1 MRIAIRHPKDF
12 WAGLIFTASG
22 LAFGILAQDY
32 EMGTA
37 TKMGPAYFPTVLA
50 VLLTII
56 GLATTIRAFVVDG
69 PPLQGFA
76 VKAVLLALGPIVLFG
91 FVLRGVGLA
100 AALLALA
107 LISAYASVHFRW
119 RAAAPLAIGLT
130 VFSVLVFVKGLGLPI
145 PIVGRWL
152 GG

>member
-12 WAGLIFTASG
+12 WTGLIFTASG

-37 TKMGPAYFPTVLA
+37 TRMGPAYFPTVLA

-56 GLATTIRAFVVDG
+56 GLATTIRAFVIDG
-69 PPLQGFA
+69 APLQGFP
-76 VKAVLLALGPIVLFG
+76 VKAMLLVLGPIVLFG

-107 LISAYASVHFRW
+107 LISAYASVRVRW
-119 RAAAPLAIGLT
+119 QAAVPLAIGLT
-130 VFSVLVFVKGLGLPI
+130 VFSILVFIKGLGLPI
-145 PIVGRWL
+145 PIIGRWF
-152 GG
+152 G